1 MEAREEIRLCPVCGT
16 PAAPEAE
23 ECRLCGEP
31 LTPEDHA
38 AADRVLAEANQLRVR
53 GELPQAEQAVLSV
66 LRDHPRNVDAHAL
79 LGEINFDM
87 GRMIEAA
94 NWLQL
99 ALDLQPDNARLKAR
113 LSEAQSRS
121 REDQLEEVARSL
133 PMDMDRPNRLWAFGL
148 LIVLGGAVAG
158 AGFWAG
164 RATFGPASSGAP
176 VRKAVSLPPEPLPAE
191 PSAPAAASA
200 DPPAPAATL
209 RERAL
214 LATLRGAL
222 PAGSVEAVVED
233 PRMPSVG
240 ITLRAP
246 EGADFPALAC
256 QAAAAAL
263 EGEAELTGATIR
275 IFQDGV
281 MAYVADGSRTSYN
294 AILSDGGDPAKD
306 PQRLLSGA
314 QTFAVTPTPDPAGG

>member
-1 MEAREEIRLCPVCGT
+1 L
-16 PAAPEAE
+16 APENRAE
-23 ECRLCGEP
+23 
-31 LTPEDHA
+31 
-38 AADRVLAEANQLRVR
+38 ADRALAEANQLRVR
-53 GELPQAEQAVLSV
+53 GELPQAEQKVLSV

-99 ALDLQPDNARLKAR
+99 ALDLQPDNPRLKAR
-113 LSEAQSRS
+113 LTEAQSRS

-133 PMDMDRPNRLWAFGL
+133 PVDLDRPNRLWAFGL

-164 RATFGPASSGAP
+164 RATFGAPPSGGP
-176 VRKAVSLPPEPLPAE
+176 IRKAVSLPADPRPDFESPAPQAQAE
-191 PSAPAAASA
+191 APAPTS
-200 DPPAPAATL
+200 TL

-214 LATLRGAL
+214 LATLRGIL
-222 PAGSVEAVVED
+222 PAGSVEAALED

-263 EGEAELTGATIR
+263 EAEPELTGATVR

-281 MAYVADGSRTSYN
+281 MAYVADASRTAFN
-294 AILSDGGDPAKD
+294 AIRSEGVEPKED

-314 QTFAVTPTPDPAGG
+314 QTFAVTPTPDPADE